1 MMGLESNGMLIS
13 AVHTEHGESACTSS
27 WWMIPS
33 RRARSCAE
41 GFEGEQAD
49 TVAALQFPALFGPP
63 IAPLPRNRLTFSAA
77 GGISA
82 VSPRP
87 PPPPVC
93 GLVCAPRAHGS
104 RDFCHVHA
112 AAKMIEISSFAN
124 GERTGENLRF
134 SPRPPFRCKNSRHL
148 TVPAVF

>member
-1 MMGLESNGMLIS
+1 MR
-13 AVHTEHGESACTSS
+13 SACTSS

-33 RRARSCAE
+33 RRARSYAE

-148 TVPAVF
+148 RARPHKGII